1 MAERNIIG
9 WGDYMLDALE
19 RVLPKPPPPHDTG
32 YVPLTATALAE
43 DPVVV
48 LHRQQ
53 WKNSPLFRLLI
64 YICISEFETTYYIF
78 SRQLLRLWCCIP

>member
-9 WGDYMLDALE
+9 WGDYMLDALG

-64 YICISEFETTYYIF
+64 YICISFMSMAIVWSIYDYFRGTGN
-78 SRQLLRLWCCIP
+78 

>member
-19 RVLPKPPPPHDTG
+19 RVLPRPPPPHDTG

-48 LHRQQ
+48 LHRRQ

-64 YICISEFETTYYIF
+64 YIWISFMSMAIVWSIYDYFRGTGN
-78 SRQLLRLWCCIP
+78 